1 VSGPAT
7 RRAASVAISLL
18 GLFLSSAAAACTLV
32 EVGPGD
38 KPLHRV
44 YFTRFA
50 TEDNTG
56 GKFKHCKIVKKPTPE
71 AETFTVTP
79 YRQDATDIVHKTNW
93 PG

>member
-1 VSGPAT
+1 VTAT

-32 EVGPGD
+32 EVGASD

-44 YFTRFA
+44 YFTRFP

-56 GKFKHCKIVKKPTPE
+56 GRFKHCKIVKKPAPG

-79 YRQDATDIVHKTNW
+79 YRQDATDIVHKSNW